1 MSNTVNHCRTYDSNF
16 HFCNSQVFIYIT
28 KRIWTLIYLPIALR
42 VARAK
47 LCLLSEKSSECDIG
61 GSLRYCEGW
70 GAGTLWDIYIYIV
83 LFWDI
88 ALERSLTTWGGTDCW
103 RREKFWMRQW
113 VMRGNSGVAL
123 QEQQTHNDLVS
134 VKFWF
139 HHCVNII

>member
-16 HFCNSQVFIYIT
+16 RFCNSQVFIYIT

-70 GAGTLWDIYIYIV
+70 GAGTLWDIYIYSSLLGYCLGEKPDHMRWYRLLKKRKV
-83 LFWDI
+83 LNETVGD
-88 ALERSLTTWGGTDCW
+88 ER
-103 RREKFWMRQW
+103 Q
-113 VMRGNSGVAL
+113 
-123 QEQQTHNDLVS
+123 
-134 VKFWF
+134 
-139 HHCVNII
+139 